1 MSFID
6 TLSQFYQQN
15 SNIINAIGINM
26 LLGLSLYVTLACGQL
41 ALSNPGFMSI
51 GAYVSAVMTTHLHTP
66 FALNVLMGMFVA
78 MLVAFLLGLPVLRL
92 RGVFLAIATIGFG
105 EVVRVAFLNIDQLAN
120 TVAQWTGATLD
131 KPIEIT
137 GGAVG
142 LFNIP
147 LYTQGWMIFLA
158 VLLLAIFFQR
168 LRTSRTGYAYA
179 AIRENE
185 DAAQS
190 MAINVFAYRMGSFVL
205 SAAIAALA
213 GALDAHAHSFISPND
228 TSYLFSNAVRILM
241 MAIIGGTTL
250 YMGTM
255 LGAMLITLLPQLL
268 DGTNRLLGGGSP
280 LLTWLKQY
288 PDAFNGL
295 LLLAVIL
302 LAPGG
307 LGTLLTWLARQWR
320 RVWATLIP
328 EQLRQRIAD
337 RWLGRVTHSF
347 GESNFPLTPA
357 PSPRKEGKGKSL

>member
-1 MSFID
+1 MNLID

-51 GAYVSAVMTTHLHTP
+51 GAYVSAVMTTHLHTS

-147 LYTQGWMIFLA
+147 LYTQGWMIA
-158 VLLLAIFFQR
+158 
-168 LRTSRTGYAYA
+168 
-179 AIRENE
+179 
-185 DAAQS
+185 
-190 MAINVFAYRMGSFVL
+190 
-205 SAAIAALA
+205 
-213 GALDAHAHSFISPND
+213 P
-228 TSYLFSNAVRILM
+228 
-241 MAIIGGTTL
+241 
-250 YMGTM
+250 
-255 LGAMLITLLPQLL
+255 AMLMPRSAKTRMRRNQWASTCLPTAW
-268 DGTNRLLGGGSP
+268 GRLC
-280 LLTWLKQY
+280 Y
-288 PDAFNGL
+288 P
-295 LLLAVIL
+295 
-302 LAPGG
+302 
-307 LGTLLTWLARQWR
+307 
-320 RVWATLIP
+320 
-328 EQLRQRIAD
+328 
-337 RWLGRVTHSF
+337 
-347 GESNFPLTPA
+347 
-357 PSPRKEGKGKSL
+357 PRLPR